1 MRKRGIDIFL
11 LVLKILIPV
20 ALLVF
25 LVWTTIDLGNQYIDD
40 KNMVC
45 ENGDVCVEGYGL
57 TFLAF
62 LVFGFIYNGIVWILS
77 LVGLITSI
85 SYKEALNRRKN
96 IITSVLLLIAPIV
109 AELLIVAVFLVLPV
123 ILG

>member
-1 MRKRGIDIFL
+1 MNIELTKAEAIIYYIVDF
-11 LVLKILIPV
+11 VFILILSILSYNVVYKENLP
-20 ALLVF
+20 
-25 LVWTTIDLGNQYIDD
+25 TNDD
-40 KNMVC
+40 
-45 ENGDVCVEGYGL
+45 EDDYS
-57 TFLAF
+57 FLA
-62 LVFGFIYNGIVWILS
+62 GFFYILLIVIPYAMPISILS